1 MEYQSVV
8 GRCEYEKTIEKSRF
22 ISYIAHVEGEEE
34 ARAFLAEIR
43 ALHPTATHVCSA
55 FVADKVGNELRF
67 SDDGEPQGTAGMP
80 ILGVIRAQKL
90 FETAVAV
97 VRYFGGVKLGAGGLV
112 RAYSTLASEGI
123 GAAQKRLYSL
133 AQELSVLV
141 DYAQI
146 DGTQRFFS
154 TNAIEVL
161 GQDYGEGVTFSV
173 AVKEEE
179 VALFSQK
186 LTDWLN
192 GRVKIL
198 QKDKYFYPFP
208 LDNE

>member
-8 GRCEYEKTIEKSRF
+8 GRCEYEKVIEKSRF
-22 ISYIAHVEGEEE
+22 LSYIAHVEGEED
-34 ARAFLAEIR
+34 ARAFLAEVR
-43 ALHPTATHVCSA
+43 ALHPTATHVCYA

-90 FETAVAV
+90 YETAIAV
-97 VRYFGGVKLGAGGLV
+97 VRYFGGIKLGAGGLV
-112 RAYSTLASEGI
+112 RAYSSAASEGLQV
-123 GAAQKRLYSL
+123 AKRRLYSL
-133 AQELSVLV
+133 ALSCEVQV
-141 DYAQI
+141 DYTQI
-146 DGTQRFFS
+146 DGAQRFF
-154 TNAIEVL
+154 TAQKIEVL
-161 GQDYGEGVTFSV
+161 NQEYAETVNFTV
-173 AVKEEE
+173 AVKEEDF
-179 VALFSQK
+179 ADFSAK